1 MTINYSIQTFDNQQ
15 PPQMLK
21 TINIR
26 NAATLP
32 SLNHVLNIDLEDY
45 IVKEVRHRVAYKTET
60 FTSESGIQSSYQEV
74 DGIVVIAHKKG
85 DKATYSL
92 K

>member
-1 MTINYSIQTFDNQQ
+1 MTIHYQIQSFDNEQ
-15 PPQMLK
+15 PPQLLK
-21 TINIR
+21 TFQIR
-26 NAATLP
+26 NAVALP
-32 SLNHVLNIDLEDY
+32 SINHVLNIDLEDY

-74 DGIVVIAHKKG
+74 DGIVVIAHKKA